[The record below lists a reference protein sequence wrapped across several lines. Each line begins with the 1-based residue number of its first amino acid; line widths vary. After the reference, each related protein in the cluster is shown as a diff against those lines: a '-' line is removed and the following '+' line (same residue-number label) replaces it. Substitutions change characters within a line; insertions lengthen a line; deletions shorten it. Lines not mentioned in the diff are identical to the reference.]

1 MGLPNG
7 WRRVAASA
15 ALLWS
20 ACSPVAAAEPTAPF
34 SLTRLDCGTIAEGD
48 LSGYSDTH
56 AMDGKRAELPV
67 SCYLIKHGDTY
78 MLWDAGLAPDLK
90 VPGPIGFSVK
100 RTLHEQL
107 AELGIKPEQIAYVA
121 VSHYHLDHV
130 GQAVSFPAA
139 TLLINERDWAVAQ
152 VGSQLSYKPG
162 LAPWIEKRGKVETF
176 PKDKDVFGD
185 GSVVILDMP
194 GHTEGHS
201 CLLVNLTQMGPVMLT
216 GDLAHQRAI
225 YDINAVPQFNV
236 NRADTLASLDRFK
249 AMAANLKATV
259 IIGHESGDIGKL
271 PAFPKAAQ

>member
-7 WRRVAASA
+7 WHGLAASA

-20 ACSPVAAAEPTAPF
+20 ACSPVAAAEPAIPL
-34 SLTRLDCGTIAEGD
+34 SLIRLDCGTIAEGD

-67 SCYLIKHGDTY
+67 SCYLIKHGETY
-78 MLWDAGLAPDLK
+78 LLWDAGLDPDLK
-90 VPGPIGFSVK
+90 FPGPIGFSVK
-100 RTLHEQL
+100 RTLISQL
-107 AELGIKPEQIAYVA
+107 AELGITPDQITYVA

-130 GQAVSFPAA
+130 GQAASFPKA
-139 TLLINERDWAVAQ
+139 TLLMNERDWAVAQ
-152 VGSQLSYKPG
+152 VGTPLSYKPG
-162 LAPWIEKRGKVETF
+162 LARWIAKTSKVETF

-201 CLLVNLTQMGPVMLT
+201 CLLVNLAGMGPVMLT

-236 NRADTLASLDRFK
+236 DRADTLASLDRFK

-259 IIGHESGDIGKL
+259 IIGHEAGDIGKL